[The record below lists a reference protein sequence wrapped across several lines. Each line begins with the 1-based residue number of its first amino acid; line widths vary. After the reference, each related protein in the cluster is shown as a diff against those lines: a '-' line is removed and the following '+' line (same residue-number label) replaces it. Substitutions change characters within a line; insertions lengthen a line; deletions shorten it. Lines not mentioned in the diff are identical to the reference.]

1 MNLRNE
7 KGFTGIDIS
16 VSVIIIFIF
25 VSIIATLVYQ
35 INSTSKEIQLK
46 SEATYLAINEI
57 ENIKNQG
64 FEAYKDRSISG
75 GNSIVTQDE
84 EVQEGYFKTTT
95 IIDYTDIQGNEE
107 KTKDIV
113 KKACNCN
120 DACCCSSRNCHRCL
134 CEKYSK
140 VKFLYRP
147 YS

>member
-1 MNLRNE
+1 MNIRSE
-7 KGFTGIDIS
+7 RGFTGIDIS

-113 KKACNCN
+113 KKATVKISYMYK
-120 DACCCSSRNCHRCL
+120 AKEQTVELSTVL
-134 CEKYSK
+134 SK
-140 VKFLYRP
+140 E
-147 YS
+147 S